1 MEFLTPDQAAKL
13 AAHITES
20 VAKEIATK
28 ATTLDQQV
36 AANNQHLIDMNLQ
49 YAQVSTAL
57 TQMGI
62 DVGANAAQ
70 AKADV
75 LVATKKLVMTL
86 LLATATSSSWP
97 AGPKTT
103 TRYAT

>member
-1 MEFLTPDQAAKL
+1 MELLTPEQATKL
-13 AAHITES
+13 ATHITNS
-20 VAKEIATK
+20 VAKEIAE
-28 ATTLDQQV
+28 
-36 AANNQHLIDMNLQ
+36 NNQHLINMGRQ